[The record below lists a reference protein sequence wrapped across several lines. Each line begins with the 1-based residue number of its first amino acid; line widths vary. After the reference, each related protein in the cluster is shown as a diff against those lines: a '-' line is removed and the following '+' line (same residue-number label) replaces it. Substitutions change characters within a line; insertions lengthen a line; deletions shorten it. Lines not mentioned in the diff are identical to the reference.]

1 MLTSSPKSVQVKKS
15 PTAAKTLEVVIKL
28 EKSTMDATLE
38 QLKAAGLTLH
48 ARLGQQVSATM
59 PLDAMYAVEQLP
71 GVIRIAAH
79 TTRPKM
85 LSDVTR

>member
-59 PLDAMYAVEQLP
+59 PLDAMDAVP
-71 GVIRIAAH
+71 VKG
-79 TTRPKM
+79 
-85 LSDVTR
+85 